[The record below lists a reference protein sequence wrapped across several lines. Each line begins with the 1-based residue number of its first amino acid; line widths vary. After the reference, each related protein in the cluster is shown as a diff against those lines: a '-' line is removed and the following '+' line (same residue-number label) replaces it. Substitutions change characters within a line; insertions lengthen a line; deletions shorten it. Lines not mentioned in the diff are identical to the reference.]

1 LLVCNWPH
9 FVGQNHFF
17 VIMLSNRDS
26 AIQSASKRFCTVYK
40 SGKFCSLPA
49 VWMTWHTVRTPNCPK
64 YHPSGP
70 STVLRS
76 FELFQLASV
85 RIFQQYVWT
94 PLGVQLAMEFP
105 SKTQL
110 WEDRC
115 NRPDDVESRP
125 DALILKASIAFK
137 SRLPDTR
144 ALDMEITC
152 IRSTVWTTIPLVQTR
167 EALIWKL
174 LAAEVQPSGRQGTT
188 VWTWLKT
195 GRNFSEIFRKPIG

>member
-1 LLVCNWPH
+1 
-9 FVGQNHFF
+9 
-17 VIMLSNRDS
+17 
-26 AIQSASKRFCTVYK
+26 
-40 SGKFCSLPA
+40 
-49 VWMTWHTVRTPNCPK
+49 
-64 YHPSGP
+64 
-70 STVLRS
+70 
-76 FELFQLASV
+76 
-85 RIFQQYVWT
+85 
-94 PLGVQLAMEFP
+94 MEFP

-115 NRPDDVESRP
+115 NRPDDVDSRP

-188 VWTWLKT
+188 V
-195 GRNFSEIFRKPIG
+195 